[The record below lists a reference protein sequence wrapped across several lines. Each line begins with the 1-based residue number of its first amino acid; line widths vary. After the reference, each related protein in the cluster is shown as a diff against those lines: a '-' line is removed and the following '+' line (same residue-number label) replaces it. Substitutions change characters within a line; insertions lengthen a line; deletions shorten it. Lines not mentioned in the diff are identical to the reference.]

1 MKLTDSIK
9 LFWEQQTGKQ
19 KLVVIGIGTIILALI
34 FSGWIDSAY
43 SLYQVRKAERAAD
56 NARFES
62 NQALEK
68 ASKIAAEIRQKEFE
82 LKELE
87 KKRDVEKS
95 KLDKVHRETADARD
109 DYDRAVREPI
119 GTTPSTDELCAD
131 LAKLGYP
138 CR

>member
-19 KLVVIGIGTIILALI
+19 KFVVIGIGTIILFLI
-34 FSGWIDSAY
+34 LSGWIDSAY
-43 SLYQVRKAERAAD
+43 SLYQVRKAERAA
-56 NARFES
+56 AKAKIES
-62 NQALEK
+62 NQALER
-68 ASKIAAEIRQKEFE
+68 AAKIAAEIRQKEFE

-87 KKRDVEKS
+87 KKRDVKKTE
-95 KLDKVHRETADARD
+95 LDKVHRETVDAQS

-119 GTTPSTDELCAD
+119 ATTPSTDKLCAD